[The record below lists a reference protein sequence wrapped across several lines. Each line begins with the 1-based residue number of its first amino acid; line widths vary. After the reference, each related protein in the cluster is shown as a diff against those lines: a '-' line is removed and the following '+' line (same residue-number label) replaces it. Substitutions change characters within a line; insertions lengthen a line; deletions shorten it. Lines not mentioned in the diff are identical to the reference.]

1 MNRTRFALVVT
12 AALATGGLA
21 AATSPAGAMPLLD
34 RGVAT
39 AADIAQAKPE
49 AVRWVCNPWG
59 RCWWRRDY
67 WGPPRFY
74 GGPYW
79 GHRRWGHRRW
89 GHRHWR
95 RW

>member
-59 RCWWRRDY
+59 RCWWRPNYYGPRPY
-67 WGPPRFY
+67 GWRRPGWGPRYGVY
-74 GGPYW
+74 GGGW
-79 GHRRWGHRRW
+79 R
-89 GHRHWR
+89 RHW
-95 RW
+95 